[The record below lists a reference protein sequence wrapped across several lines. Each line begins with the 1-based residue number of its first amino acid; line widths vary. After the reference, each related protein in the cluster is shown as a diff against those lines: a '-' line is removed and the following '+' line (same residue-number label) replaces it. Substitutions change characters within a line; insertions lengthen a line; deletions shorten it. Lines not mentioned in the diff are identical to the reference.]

1 MCIYDKV
8 LAWYGFKLENV
19 KYRFVGVFGAT
30 RKRSRAAQDGGGA
43 LSRVAQDKEVGL
55 SRAGRPA
62 QEHDRA
68 CLELDAQLKK
78 TMDPVSSWGVCSRQG
93 WGHFSSCSRWGSWH
107 VLSGSR
113 VWF

>member
-43 LSRVAQDKEVGL
+43 LSRVAQDKEGM

-62 QEHDRA
+62 QDGF
-68 CLELDAQLKK
+68 
-78 TMDPVSSWGVCSRQG
+78 VSSWTPSSRT
-93 WGHFSSCSRWGSWH
+93 R
-107 VLSGSR
+107 
-113 VWF
+113 